1 MNNNK
6 DDDDYGELLFSVD
19 EIDRKIINLF
29 QYDGRMSYRKIA
41 KELDISIGTVHN
53 RIDKLTKNGVI
64 KKFTPVIDHKKLG
77 YALTTVIGV
86 RVKGGV
92 LKNWEDRTAYHKN
105 VLCVYDVTG
114 EFDAI
119 LIARFKDTQ
128 ELDQFVKG
136 LLKEPDVQRT
146 YTQTVLN
153 IVKEDLNSR
162 DMFIKK
168 DLH

>member
-1 MNNNK
+1 M
-6 DDDDYGELLFSVD
+6 
-19 EIDRKIINLF
+19 
-29 QYDGRMSYRKIA
+29 
-41 KELDISIGTVHN
+41 
-53 RIDKLTKNGVI
+53 
-64 KKFTPVIDHKKLG
+64 
-77 YALTTVIGV
+77 
-86 RVKGGV
+86 
-92 LKNWEDRTAYHKN
+92 
-105 VLCVYDVTG
+105 LCVYDVTG

-153 IVKEDLNSR
+153 IVKEDLNSG

>member
-153 IVKEDLNSR
+153 IVKEDLNSG

>member
-1 MNNNK
+1 MINNN
-6 DDDDYGELLFSVD
+6 DDYGDLLFSVD

-29 QYDGRMSYRKIA
+29 QEDGRMSYRKIA

-128 ELDQFVKG
+128 ELDKFVKG

-153 IVKEDLNSR
+153 IVKEDLNSG

-168 DLH
+168 ALN